1 MSRILSKTFAI
12 ALAAGVAVSSPAAI
26 AAPGDDTSGTQTPA
40 ASARQTIDASKTG
53 SLTIDKRAGDPGA
66 TEHLKGMKFQIEKI
80 KLDNALDTAAGWTEA
95 GNIVDKGA
103 AQAEKDE
110 AFEEQTLDTNDE
122 GTAKFSDLPVG
133 MYRVTE
139 LPVEGS
145 KYTVGSPFLVTIPLT
160 ENDGSIN
167 YNPTVSPKNQL
178 IQPTKTSDNR
188 NANVGDTIKYT
199 ITAPVPAGDVDQ
211 SGSRSIPMLEISDD
225 LNEHLKYAGSAENVS
240 VSAGNLTLDRDSAS
254 PDYTVTIDGK
264 NLRVAFT
271 KEGLKKL
278 ADARKETPDLQ
289 VKVEFNA
296 EVLSIPANGQIENT
310 ATEHIKDNDIP
321 TTPGGD
327 VEGPTVTH
335 YNDVSITKN
344 LNGEA
349 TEDGK
354 NGSGA
359 QFQIFEC
366 TEQGSEW
373 SVAEGAEPIKGANS
387 EGTAAADATIEA
399 EGDSSQ
405 AAVADGYFLQFD
417 PDKDYCAVETKA
429 PAGYLVNP
437 DPQHLEK
444 TSTKRSGTER
454 ILYTATVNDVKDNIW
469 GKLPATGMRTMLIIL
484 GLGAL
489 LFIGG
494 AAYQLKRRNA

>member
-12 ALAAGVAVSSPAAI
+12 ALAAGVAVSSPAAM
-26 AAPGDDTSGTQTPA
+26 AAPGDDTSGTQSPA
-40 ASARQTIDASKTG
+40 ASARQTIDASKRG

-66 TEHLKGMKFQIEKI
+66 TEHLEGMKFKIEKI

-95 GNIVDKGA
+95 GNIVKDPAKA
-103 AQAEKDE
+103 IKDE
-110 AFEEQTLDTNDE
+110 EFEEQTLETNGE

-145 KYTVGSPFLVTIPLT
+145 KYTVGSPFFVTIPLT

-178 IQPTKTSDNR
+178 IQPTKTSDNK

-199 ITAPVPAGDVDQ
+199 ITAPVPAGDVYQ
-211 SGSRSIPMLEISDD
+211 SGARSIPELEISDD
-225 LNEHLKYAGSAENVS
+225 LNEHLDYADTSENVS
-240 VSAGNLTLDRDSAS
+240 VSADNLALDRDT
-254 PDYTVTIDGK
+254 DYTVTINGK
-264 NLRVAFT
+264 SLRVAFT
-271 KEGLKKL
+271 EEGLKKL

-296 EVLSIPANGQIENT
+296 KVLSIPANGQIENT
-310 ATEHIKDNDIP
+310 ATEHIKDNEIP

-344 LNGEA
+344 LNGQA

-366 TEQGSEW
+366 TEQGSKW
-373 SVAEGAEPIKGANS
+373 SVAEGADPIKGANS

-437 DPQHLEK
+437 DPHHLEK

-454 ILYTATVNDVKDNIW
+454 ILYTAIVDDVKDNIW

>member
-1 MSRILSKTFAI
+1 MSRLLSKTFAI
-12 ALAAGVAVSSPAAI
+12 ALAAGVAVSSPAAL

-66 TEHLKGMKFQIEKI
+66 TDHLEGMKFKIEKI

-95 GNIVDKGA
+95 GNIVAEGA
-103 AQAEKDE
+103 AQATKDE
-110 AFEEQTLDTNDE
+110 SFTEQTLETNKE

-178 IQPTKTSDNR
+178 IQPTKTSDNK

-211 SGSRSIPMLEISDD
+211 SGSRNIPELQISDD
-225 LNEHLKYAGSAENVS
+225 LNEHLDYADSAENVS
-240 VSAGNLTLDRDSAS
+240 VSAGSLALDRGT
-254 PDYTVTIDGK
+254 DYTVTINGK
-264 NLRVAFT
+264 NLRVVFT
-271 KEGLKKL
+271 EEGLKKL
-278 ADARKETPDLQ
+278 ADAREKTSDLQ

-296 EVLSIPANGQIENT
+296 EVLSIPANGKIENT

-366 TEQGSEW
+366 TEQGSKW
-373 SVAEGAEPIKGANS
+373 SVAEGAEPIKGANL

-399 EGDSSQ
+399 EGNDSE

-417 PDKDYCAVETKA
+417 PEKDYCAVETKA

-444 TSTKRSGTER
+444 TSTTRSGTER

-469 GKLPATGMRTMLIIL
+469 GRLPATGMRTMLIIL

>member
-66 TEHLKGMKFQIEKI
+66 TEHLEGMKFKIEKI

-95 GNIVDKGA
+95 GNIVAEGA
-103 AQAEKDE
+103 AQATKDGS
-110 AFEEQTLDTNDE
+110 FTEQTLETNKE

-178 IQPTKTSDNR
+178 IQPTKTSDNK

-211 SGSRSIPMLEISDD
+211 SGARSIPELEISDD
-225 LNEHLKYAGSAENVS
+225 LNEHLDYADSAENVS
-240 VSAGNLTLDRDSAS
+240 VSAGSLALDRDT
-254 PDYTVTIDGK
+254 DYTVAINGK
-264 NLRVAFT
+264 NLRVVFT
-271 KEGLKKL
+271 EKGLKKL
-278 ADARKETPDLQ
+278 ADAREKTSDLQ

-327 VEGPTVTH
+327 VDGPTVTH

-349 TEDGK
+349 TEDDK

-366 TEQGSEW
+366 TEQGSKW

-399 EGDSSQ
+399 KGDSSQ